1 SLRDLYAAAAHLFA
15 KYCVAGVGYPEDIP
29 TPAPCLSQKLHPLR
43 CEAVFRRLF
52 LFEQSERQ
60 GIILAD
66 IPCRT
71 GSSGGK
77 ERRRTM

>member
-43 CEAVFRRLF
+43 CEAVFSPAIFCPNNLNGRR
-52 LFEQSERQ
+52 
-60 GIILAD
+60 
-66 IPCRT
+66 
-71 GSSGGK
+71 
-77 ERRRTM
+77 